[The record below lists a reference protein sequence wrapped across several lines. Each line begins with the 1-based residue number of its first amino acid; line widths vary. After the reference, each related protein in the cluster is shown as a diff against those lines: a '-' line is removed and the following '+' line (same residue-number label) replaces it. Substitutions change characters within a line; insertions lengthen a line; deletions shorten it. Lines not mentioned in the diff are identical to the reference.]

1 MVCRR
6 PTGSGGTAALRQV
19 RQRHLAICISPSN
32 PRHTPWRGVGYVGG
46 CVPLKG
52 GIALSTVRMKR
63 IKEINENDFV
73 AVVQPG
79 VIPADPASQ
88 GRGKGYGQGQG

>member
-1 MVCRR
+1 M
-6 PTGSGGTAALRQV
+6 ALPRSV
-19 RQRHLAICISPSN
+19 KSVSAIMRFAYRHQIPVT
-32 PRHTPWRGVGYVGG
+32 PRGAGFGYVGG

-79 VIPADPASQ
+79 VITADLQAKAEA
-88 GRGKGYGQGQG
+88 KGLVLSA

>member
-1 MVCRR
+1 MVCHR

-19 RQRHLAICISPSN
+19 RQRHYAICISPSN
-32 PRHTPWRGVGYVGG
+32 PRHTPGTGFGYVGG

-79 VIPADPASQ
+79 VIPADLQAKAEAKRRVLSA
-88 GRGKGYGQGQG
+88 